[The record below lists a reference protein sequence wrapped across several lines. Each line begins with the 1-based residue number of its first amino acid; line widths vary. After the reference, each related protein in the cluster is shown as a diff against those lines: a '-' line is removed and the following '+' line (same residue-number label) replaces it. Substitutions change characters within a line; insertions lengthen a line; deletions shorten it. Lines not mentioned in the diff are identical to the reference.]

1 MTNVLYFPRAHR
13 RASARA
19 KLHTIR
25 LRVLDE
31 RNWAYTRHK
40 TQYHV
45 VNARGFPA
53 LRGFTDANAKRHRW
67 HSFQVKAHNLE
78 RFARGMRSMVDRG
91 LVELRIDGKS
101 LQRGIRRS
109 A

>member
-1 MTNVLYFPRAHR
+1 MTNILYFPRQYR
-13 RASARA
+13 RTFAPA

-31 RNWAYTRHK
+31 RDPAYTRHK

-45 VNARGFPA
+45 VHARGFPA
-53 LRGFTDANAKRHRW
+53 LRNFTDANARRHRW
-67 HSFQVKAHNLE
+67 HSFQVKAHNLP
-78 RFARGMRSMVDRG
+78 RFTRGMHSMVDRG
-91 LVELRIDGKS
+91 LVELRIDGKV
-101 LQRGIRRS
+101 LQTGIRHR